1 MGHMDSHHFCQFLI
15 KHLYHE
21 KKKNGGP
28 LRVNLMCI
36 LNFYLFI
43 FGCAGSLL
51 LSLVVLS
58 GGYSLIAVHG
68 LLIAAASPVAEHRPQ
83 DTQASVAVVHGL
95 SHCSS
100 GALEQQAQQ

>member
-1 MGHMDSHHFCQFLI
+1 M
-15 KHLYHE
+15 
-21 KKKNGGP
+21 
-28 LRVNLMCI
+28 
-36 LNFYLFI
+36 
-43 FGCAGSLL
+43 

-68 LLIAAASPVAEHRPQ
+68 LLIAVASPVAEHRPQ
-83 DTQASVAVVHGL
+83 DTQASVAVARGL